1 MAYPS
6 LTTNDAAQAGMAA
19 TGVGAITSAIGSL
32 QYGEAAASADK
43 YQGQIAL
50 NNAAIAKK
58 NASTVGEEGEISAGT
73 QGLKNRSNIGS
84 ITANQGANG
93 VDVNSGSAVDVRKSA
108 DLVGQM
114 DAMTIRSN
122 AAREAY
128 GYQTQAS
135 NFKGEAGLKA
145 SEATDALSSSYLGA
159 SSSLLGGAS
168 SLGKQ
173 YAAWQQSY
181 GSGGSGGAGGAGGAY
196 TGDGNGEF
204 EPIKAT
210 LAGE

>member
-6 LTTNDAAQAGMAA
+6 LTTSDVAQGGMAA
-19 TGVGAITSAIGSL
+19 TGIGAVAGAIGSL
-32 QYGEAAASADK
+32 QYGQAAAEANK

-50 NNAAIAKK
+50 NNAAIAKR
-58 NASTVGEEGEISAGT
+58 NASTVGEEGEIGAGT
-73 QGLKNRSNIGS
+73 QGLKNRATIGS

-93 VDVNSGSAVDVRKSA
+93 IDVNSGSAPDVRKSA
-108 DLVGQM
+108 DLIGQM

-135 NFKGEAGLKA
+135 NFKSEAGLKA
-145 SEATDALSSSYLGA
+145 SEATDALDSSYLNAG
-159 SSSLLGGAS
+159 SSLLTGAS

-173 YAAWQQSY
+173 FASWQQSY
-181 GSGGSGGAGGAGGAY
+181 GDGADAQP
-196 TGDGNGEF
+196 T
-204 EPIKAT
+204 KAV